1 MKKQPLVFLLT
12 TLLTG
17 CATVKTLNEAKIY
30 SGIRADVTYHD
41 DCVNPVKS
49 DNGHLYYRSGEFC
62 IIGLP
67 FVYLDMPF
75 SLVGDTIMLPI
86 KAIQIAVSD
95 E

>member
-1 MKKQPLVFLLT
+1 MKKPPLIFLLS

-17 CATVKTLNEAKIY
+17 CATIGTLNEAKVY
-30 SGIRADVTYHD
+30 SGVRADVNSLD
-41 DCVNPVKS
+41 NCLNPVVS
-49 DNGHLYYRSGEFC
+49 ENGIYYRSGEFC
-62 IIGLP
+62 IIGVP
-67 FVYLDMPF
+67 FIYLDMPF